1 MTRLP
6 GARSLCKNGGGDAK
20 RRREKARI
28 EVEIPR
34 QKLLE
39 MYEKLLLA
47 RFVDD
52 KLYELNTTGVFTG
65 WLHLAAGEEAMPVAV
80 GAALRKD
87 DYLKP
92 QGRGAHGNVA
102 KGMPLV
108 NVFAGMMGRRVEGGG
123 RRGLSFEYGFLGGST
138 SLGEDVPIYVG
149 AALSMKLQK
158 KDRIAV
164 IFFGD
169 GTSNRAP
176 VHESMN
182 LAAIWKL
189 PVVFVC
195 YNNQYAI
202 SLHWS
207 KAIAASSI
215 ADRALG
221 YGMPGIQVDGND
233 VIACY
238 ETAKAAVERARAGEG
253 PSLIEARTYRLRGH
267 WEGDPETYRTK
278 DEVLEAKRRHP
289 VALYRESLVRMGALG
304 EEEASSMAARLKA
317 EVDEAVRTVQAM
329 PRRDP
334 QATKRRLLGGTAA
347 EG

>member
-1 MTRLP
+1 MRVGRSLLSPPFLGVEDARTVGRTPLHTIRAKGRALCALPLMTRLP

-80 GAALRKD
+80 GAVLRKD

-123 RRGLSFEYGFLGGST
+123 RRGSE
-138 SLGEDVPIYVG
+138 
-149 AALSMKLQK
+149 
-158 KDRIAV
+158 
-164 IFFGD
+164 
-169 GTSNRAP
+169 
-176 VHESMN
+176 
-182 LAAIWKL
+182 
-189 PVVFVC
+189 
-195 YNNQYAI
+195 
-202 SLHWS
+202 
-207 KAIAASSI
+207 
-215 ADRALG
+215 
-221 YGMPGIQVDGND
+221 
-233 VIACY
+233 
-238 ETAKAAVERARAGEG
+238 
-253 PSLIEARTYRLRGH
+253 
-267 WEGDPETYRTK
+267 
-278 DEVLEAKRRHP
+278 
-289 VALYRESLVRMGALG
+289 
-304 EEEASSMAARLKA
+304 
-317 EVDEAVRTVQAM
+317 
-329 PRRDP
+329 
-334 QATKRRLLGGTAA
+334 
-347 EG
+347 

>member
-1 MTRLP
+1 
-6 GARSLCKNGGGDAK
+6 
-20 RRREKARI
+20 
-28 EVEIPR
+28 
-34 QKLLE
+34 

-52 KLYELNTTGVFTG
+52 KLYELNTTGAFTG
-65 WLHLAAGEEAMPVAV
+65 WLHLAAGEEAMPVAT
-80 GAALRKD
+80 GAVLRQD

-92 QGRGAHGNVA
+92 QGRGAHANVA

-108 NVFAGMMGRRVEGGG
+108 NVFAGMMGRRVEGGA

-149 AALSMKLQK
+149 AALSMKIQK
-158 KDRIAV
+158 KDRVAV

-182 LAAIWKL
+182 LAAVWKL

-202 SLHWS
+202 SLHWR

-221 YGMPGIQVDGND
+221 YGMPGVEVDGND

-238 ETAKAAVERARAGEG
+238 EAAYTAVERARAGDG
-253 PSLIEARTYRLRGH
+253 PSLIEAKTYRLRGH
-267 WEGDPETYRTK
+267 WEGDPETYRSK
-278 DEVLEAKRRHP
+278 DEVLEARRRDP
-289 VALYRESLVRMGALG
+289 VELYRQSLVRIGVLD
-304 EEEASSMAARLKA
+304 EDEASSIAARLKA
-317 EVDEAVRTVQAM
+317 EVEQAVQTVQAM

-334 QATKRRLLGGTAA
+334 QATKRRLLGETSAA
-347 EG
+347 S